1 MSDVAGGVVVQAY
14 RFALDPTPAQDRDLH
29 RHAGAGRFAF
39 NWALAAVRANLGQRA
54 AERSYGLADQQLTP
68 ALGWTLPALR
78 RAWNT
83 AKPQVAPWWA
93 QCSKEA
99 YSTGLDGLARA
110 LGNWSASR
118 SGRRA
123 GPRVGFPRFRSRRR
137 VVASVRFTTGTI
149 RVEDTRHHV
158 TLPRLGRIR
167 TLESTRKLARRLHA
181 GTARILTA
189 TVRHTSGR
197 WHVSFT
203 VEVTRTTRTPSHPQ
217 RTVGVD
223 VGIANLAVLS
233 TGQIVPNPHHLANAS
248 GRLRSAARTLSR
260 RQGPD
265 RRTGQQPSRRW
276 RQAKTRLARVHA
288 RVANLRTDGLH
299 KLTTTLAATYGT
311 VVVEDLNIAG
321 MMTNRSLAR
330 HIADAGW
337 ATLRRQLQY
346 KAAWNGGRVVVA
358 DRWFASSKTCSSC
371 GAVKPKLPLRE
382 RTYRCEDCG
391 LIADRDL
398 NAAIN
403 LQQYVDRSGRQTQNG
418 RGADRKTTLRVA
430 GGCETTTPHHQPGGS
445 DGDRRPATDDC
456 NTSTY

>member
-1 MSDVAGGVVVQAY
+1 MLSYSVYSVSDVVGAVVVQAY

-39 NWALAAVRANLGQRA
+39 NWALAAVRANLDQRA
-54 AERSYGLADQQLTP
+54 AERTYGLDGEQLTP
-68 ALGWTLPALR
+68 ALGWSLPALR
-78 RAWNT
+78 RAWNA

-99 YSTGLDGLARA
+99 FNTGLDGLARA

-123 GPRVGFPRFRSRRR
+123 GKRVGFPRFRSRRR
-137 VVASVRFTTGTI
+137 VTPSVRFTTGTI

-167 TLESTRKLARRLHA
+167 THESTRKLARRLHA
-181 GTARILTA
+181 GTARILSA
-189 TVRHTSGR
+189 TVRHTGGR

-203 VEVTRTTRTPSHPQ
+203 VEVTRTVRTPARPQ
-217 RTVGVD
+217 ATVGVD
-223 VGIANLAVLS
+223 VGITNLAVLS
-233 TGQIVPNPHHLANAS
+233 TGQVVPNPRHLTQAQA
-248 GRLRSAARTLSR
+248 RLRAAARTLSR

-265 RRTGQQPSRRW
+265 RHTGPQPSRRW

-288 RVANLRTDGLH
+288 RVANLRADGLH
-299 KLTTTLAATYGT
+299 KLTTTLAAAYGT
-311 VVVEDLNIAG
+311 IVVEDLNITG
-321 MMTNRSLAR
+321 MIRNRRLAR

-337 ATLRRQLQY
+337 ATLRRHLEY
-346 KAAWNGGRVVVA
+346 KTAWNGGQLIVA

-371 GAVKPKLPLRE
+371 GVVKPKLRLQV
-382 RTYRCEDCG
+382 RTYTCEHCG
-391 LIADRDL
+391 LCLDRDL

-403 LQQYVDRSGRQTQNG
+403 LKQYVARSGRETQNG
-418 RGADRKTTLRVA
+418 RGADR
-430 GGCETTTPHHQPGGS
+430 ETTS
-445 DGDRRPATDDC
+445 WWLVAVKRPPRTI
-456 NTSTY
+456 SVG